1 MNGEDLDPYL
11 VERQKRLDKAS
22 SLNETM
28 QILNEPYPEEFA
40 EVYKADQFSRT
51 DGNINRLAGR
61 KCEGSIYV
69 TYNPHWQCEVIE
81 IGYKTVD
88 DLPGLFGGFIVA
100 EGRSLPRYQA
110 EILKEAGI
118 EFDKDIIV
126 I

>member
-1 MNGEDLDPYL
+1 MNGEGLDPYF
-11 VERQKRLDKAS
+11 VERQKRFDKAL
-22 SLNETM
+22 SLDEAM
-28 QILNEPYPEEFA
+28 QILNKPYPEELA
-40 EVYKADQFSRT
+40 EACKADQFSRT

-88 DLPGLFGGFIVA
+88 DLPELIGGFIVT
-100 EGRSLPRYQA
+100 EGRSLPRCQA
-110 EILKEAGI
+110 EILKETGI
-118 EFDKDIIV
+118 AFDEKIAV